1 MEKYIINGKEF
12 EFDTFDLDNIELFQS
27 EAERLEEKVRAAPRD
42 GDTVG
47 FMRERTEDILDFFD
61 TVVGEGTSAAAFG
74 GKVNIKDIMSA
85 YRQFAQDIKANANAF
100 FGSFASKPA
109 PVNREQRR
117 AAERE
122 QRRQQARQRAAEKA
136 KPVTDEA

>member
-1 MEKYIINGKEF
+1 MERYMINGKEF

-27 EAERLEEKVRAAPRD
+27 EAERLEKNVRLTPRD
-42 GDTVG
+42 GDTIK
-47 FMRERTEDILDFFD
+47 FMRERAEDILDFFD

-74 GKVNIKDIMSA
+74 DKVNIKDIMSA
-85 YRQFAQDIKANANAF
+85 YKQFAQDVKANTTEF
-100 FGSFASKPA
+100 FGGLAGKPA

-117 AAERE
+117 AAARE
-122 QRRQQARQRAAEKA
+122 QRREQARQRAAEKA